1 MKKTQPLLPI
11 LAFCSIFLFGKSQA
25 QTHREVVHFKETDY
39 LRVSRDESGAMNRE
53 IIGTSA
59 EIPLKPTGKFLAVSV
74 VWHTAHWDEK
84 TDRVSLGFQSGDG
97 EKRDVLLHEDGH
109 SQGETPNRHV
119 SELYF
124 LEENS
129 AWFWVK
135 IASMNQVDSMEVHF
149 FDPGLTQPASVPIHP
164 SSLIPLTS
172 DRSACPCPQPAYL
185 GRLDWCPDG
194 SCPPDPTPEFVPN
207 PTHIIIHH
215 SAGPN
220 VASDWAAV
228 VRSFWDYHVNVNG
241 WDDIGYNWLVDP
253 NGVLYEGR
261 GDGRLGAH
269 FCAQNGNTIGICV
282 IGDFTDVQP
291 TDEAIAELEDY
302 LAWDCCDKNISPL
315 GTGFHSGS
323 GLVLPFIAG
332 HRDGCMT
339 SCPGDAFYPMLP
351 AVRQA
356 TQDRIDNG
364 CGSGVLAAPTVL
376 AITYVGYN
384 KISLSWQDNAV
395 GETGYA
401 IERSETTDDNFSQIV
416 QLPSNA
422 YAFSDNS
429 VSPDLTYFYRVRAKQ
444 GTEFSAYS
452 NVAVAVTSLSA
463 TASRIQGG
471 TASIYPNPTTGLLNL
486 SIDNQWIGLTK
497 VLVFDAMG
505 RLAAGPFYEEKNSE
519 QASFK
524 LDLSGLPSGVF
535 MLKMAQG
542 DEAGWFRIV
551 KN

>member
-1 MKKTQPLLPI
+1 MKKTQPFLPL
-11 LAFCSIFLFGKSQA
+11 LAFFTLFLFGKTLA
-25 QTHREVVHFKETDY
+25 QTHREIVHFKEASY
-39 LRVSRDESGAMNRE
+39 LRLNPTQPRAMNRDV
-53 IIGTSA
+53 IYAAA
-59 EIPLKPTGKFLAVSV
+59 EMPITPTGQFLAVSL
-74 VWHTAHWDEK
+74 VWYAPHWEEETARIVMGFENN
-84 TDRVSLGFQSGDG
+84 LGGRITQ
-97 EKRDVLLHEDGH
+97 RLHEDGH
-109 SQGETPNRHV
+109 ADSGTSYRHV

-124 LEENS
+124 LEKNS
-129 AWFWVK
+129 IGFWVRM
-135 IASMNQVDSMEVHF
+135 ASMGQVDSLEVHF
-149 FDPGLTQPASVPIHP
+149 FDPGLTNQSPVITHHP
-164 SSLIPLTS
+164 SPISE
-172 DRSACPCPQPAYL
+172 RSACPCPQPAYQ

-282 IGDFTDVQP
+282 IGDFTDIEP
-291 TDEAIAELEDY
+291 TDEALAELEDY

-315 GTGFHSGS
+315 GSGFHSGS
-323 GLVLPFIAG
+323 GLVLPFISG

-356 TQDRIDNG
+356 TQDRIDTG
-364 CGSGVLAAPTVL
+364 CGAGVLAAPTVL
-376 AITYVGYN
+376 AVTYVGYN

-395 GETGYA
+395 GESGYVV
-401 IERSETTDDNFSQIV
+401 ERSETTDDNFSQIV

-452 NVAVAVTSLSA
+452 NVAVAITSVSL
-463 TASRIQGG
+463 TESRLHGG
-471 TASIYPNPTTGLLNL
+471 TASVYPNPTTGFLNL
-486 SIDNQWIGLTK
+486 SIDNQWVGLTK
-497 VLVFDAMG
+497 LVIFDAMG
-505 RLAAGPFYEEKNSE
+505 RQAVGPFYEVKNNG

-524 LDLSGLPSGVF
+524 LDLSELPSGFF

-542 DEAGWFRIV
+542 DEVGWFRIV

>member
-1 MKKTQPLLPI
+1 MMKKNSTIPVFALMACL
-11 LAFCSIFLFGKSQA
+11 FLVGDVGA
-25 QTHREVVHFKETDY
+25 QTQRKAFKYDGGNFINQQKLLLERGVSWKRSPFEHRNGDFIAISIVWYSQNWNDEIDKMDAIFNGGSPNYK
-39 LRVSRDESGAMNRE
+39 RVNM
-53 IIGTSA
+53 
-59 EIPLKPTGKFLAVSV
+59 
-74 VWHTAHWDEK
+74 
-84 TDRVSLGFQSGDG
+84 
-97 EKRDVLLHEDGH
+97 HEDGH
-109 SQGETPNRHV
+109 VEGKQGKYV

-124 LEENS
+124 CELDIKSFGVNCFGSASIDSLE
-129 AWFWVK
+129 
-135 IASMNQVDSMEVHF
+135 IHF
-149 FDPGLTQPASVPIHP
+149 FDPGLTPKLETRNPKP
-164 SSLIPLTS
+164 SIS
-172 DRSACPCPQPAYL
+172 DLSACPCPQPAFE

-220 VASDWAAV
+220 VATDWAAV

-282 IGDFTDVQP
+282 IGDFTDTQP
-291 TDEAIAELEDY
+291 TDEAIGELEDY

-315 GTGFHSGS
+315 DTGFHSGS
-323 GLVLPFIAG
+323 GLVLPFISG

-339 SCPGDAFYPMLP
+339 SCPGDAFYPLLP
-351 AVRQA
+351 EVRQA
-356 TQDRIDNG
+356 TQDRIDSG
-364 CGSGVLAAPTVL
+364 CGSGVVAAPTVL
-376 AITYVGYN
+376 AITYVGAS

-395 GETGYA
+395 GETGYS

-416 QLPSNA
+416 QLPGNA
-422 YAFSDNS
+422 MAFSDNN
-429 VSPDLTYFYRVRAKQ
+429 VSPDNTYFYRVRAKQ

-463 TASRIQGG
+463 TESRLHGG
-471 TASIYPNPTTGLLNL
+471 TASLYPNPTTGFLNL
-486 SIDNQWIGLTK
+486 SIDNQWVGQTELFI
-497 VLVFDAMG
+497 FDAMG
-505 RLAAGPFYEEKNSE
+505 RLAIGPFFEEKNSGE
-519 QASFK
+519 ANFK
-524 LDLSGLPSGVF
+524 LDLGELPAGIF
-535 MLKMAQG
+535 MMKMTQG
-542 DEAGWFRIV
+542 EEVGWFRVV